1 VEALAPDES
10 PVPPTVAPAIPLR
23 YLDPGA
29 PWSAELGV
37 SAGSHR
43 LVPGL
48 AAQVHMLFD
57 DQHADL
63 RHEEEW
69 EAVFF
74 PLEDRIDPESAQVVD
89 YDKRDFRAEPPA
101 GTVYVLS
108 DAPLDK
114 SSFFK
119 TAETTIENHLQ
130 RNQTVAVLRNA
141 QLKLYSRVGET
152 EEAFSERC
160 LSVAEDRADEVSE
173 KLRDRYEKKLK
184 TARSR
189 VDSAERRVRE
199 LEVDVGQRKQQ
210 EIVSGVGDVLSMFLG
225 GRRRTRSISGLASRR
240 SMTRRT
246 RERLRTA
253 EEKLEDY
260 EEAILDLEEELEDE
274 LKEIWDEWQ
283 AKADDVEKIE
293 IGLERTDIQLTEM
306 VLFWAPME

>member
-1 VEALAPDES
+1 
-10 PVPPTVAPAIPLR
+10 
-23 YLDPGA
+23 
-29 PWSAELGV
+29 
-37 SAGSHR
+37 
-43 LVPGL
+43 
-48 AAQVHMLFD
+48 MLFD

-63 RHEEEW
+63 RHVEEW

-74 PLEDRIDPESAQVVD
+74 PLGDRIDPESARVVD
-89 YDKRDFRAEPPA
+89 YDKRDFRTEPPA
-101 GTVYVLS
+101 DTVFVLS
-108 DAPLDK
+108 DAPLEK

-119 TAETTIENHLQ
+119 SAETAIENHLQ
-130 RNQTVAVLRNA
+130 RNQTVAILRNR

-152 EEAFSERC
+152 EEAFGERC
-160 LSVAEDRADEVSE
+160 LAVAEDRADEASE
-173 KLRDRYEKKLK
+173 KLRDRYERKLK
-184 TARSR
+184 TARGKM
-189 VDSAERRVRE
+189 DSAERRVRE

-260 EEAILDLEEELEDE
+260 EEAIMDLEEELEDE

-283 AKADDVEKIE
+283 AKASDVEQIE
-293 IGLERTDIQLTEM
+293 VGLERTDIQLTEM
-306 VLFWAPME
+306 VLFWAPAE